1 MLRKLRTHGHGSFIA
16 LPDLPSR
23 DLPSLCFRKSCGLVS
38 RVAESNRLIFDS
50 TRLFSSAEGDD
61 VTACWCSIESVDA
74 VTVSEQLVE
83 DLERFVG
90 AMDGISNGGF
100 LRGDESE
107 LGSDW
112 VELEWLK
119 AKGYYSLEAFV
130 VNRLEVA
137 PRLAWLNCN
146 GGRRGGVKLK
156 EKASVAGVVANVYWR
171 KKGCVD
177 WRANLDATTRK
188 KVLTV
193 ALGKSAKALVFSHEL
208 CFFVQCFSILYNGAL
223 WVYRNKNA
231 FVNYQNIEA
240 LDALAICIS

>member
-90 AMDGISNGGF
+90 AMYGISNGGF

-156 EKASVAGVVANVYWR
+156 EKASVAGVVANVYGGRRAAWIGGRIWMPRRGR
-171 KKGCVD
+171 K
-177 WRANLDATTRK
+177 
-188 KVLTV
+188 
-193 ALGKSAKALVFSHEL
+193 F
-208 CFFVQCFSILYNGAL
+208 
-223 WVYRNKNA
+223 
-231 FVNYQNIEA
+231 
-240 LDALAICIS
+240 